1 MVWKNVKNRYE
12 RDGRM
17 NPLLLLSQ
25 ESMTIIA
32 EEQPVKQFAKLI
44 LLCILWCGF
53 CFSSMRNAMYFKL
66 SHLIAQTVTLD
77 LVF

>member
-17 NPLLLLSQ
+17 NPLLLPSQ

-32 EEQPVKQFAKLI
+32 EEQPVKQFAKLFFCAFCGVV
-44 LLCILWCGF
+44 LASPWEMRCILNW
-53 CFSSMRNAMYFKL
+53 A
-66 SHLIAQTVTLD
+66 TL
-77 LVF
+77 